1 MGAVDFVKWFLLAVA
16 FALEL
21 AALAALG
28 YWGFKTGGSTATK
41 LALGLGAPIL
51 AAVIWGL
58 FVAPKA
64 TVDNEALRIIFEIV
78 VFGAAALA
86 LVAVGRTS
94 LAIAFAAVAL
104 VDDVLVRL
112 LDA

>member
-1 MGAVDFVKWFLLAVA
+1 MEVVKGFLLAVA
-16 FALEL
+16 FGLEL

-28 YWGFKTGGSTATK
+28 YWGFKTGGSTAMK
-41 LALGLGAPIL
+41 LVLGLGAPLL
-51 AAVIWGL
+51 AAVVWGL

-64 TVDNEALRIIFEIV
+64 TVDNEVLRIVFEIA

-86 LVAVGRTS
+86 LVAVGRTG
-94 LAIAFAAVAL
+94 LAIAFAAVAV

-112 LDA
+112 LDT

>member
-1 MGAVDFVKWFLLAVA
+1 MEVVKGFLLAVA
-16 FALEL
+16 FGLEL

-41 LALGLGAPIL
+41 FVLGLGAPLL
-51 AAVIWGL
+51 AAVVWGL
-58 FVAPKA
+58 SVAPKA
-64 TVDNEALRIIFEIV
+64 TVDNGVLRIVFEIV

-86 LVAVGRTS
+86 LVAVGRTG
-94 LAIAFAAVAL
+94 LAIVFAAVAV